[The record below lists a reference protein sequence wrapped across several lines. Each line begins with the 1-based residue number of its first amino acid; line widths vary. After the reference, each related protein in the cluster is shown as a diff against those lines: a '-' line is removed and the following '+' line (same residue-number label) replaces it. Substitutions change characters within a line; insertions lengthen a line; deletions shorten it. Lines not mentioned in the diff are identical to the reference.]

1 MNRRIDAHGERARTP
16 VSGRVSAM
24 AEGRREGGSGSRGRL
39 RVLLGAAPGVGKTCE
54 MLGEGRRL
62 AEAGRDV
69 VIGIVETHG
78 RDATLA
84 QTRGLEQVPRRV
96 VSHRGVQLDELDLD
110 AVLARRPELALID
123 EMAHTNA
130 PGSRNPERWQ
140 DVQELLDAGIDVIT
154 TVNVQHIESLNSVV
168 EKITGVGEKE
178 TVPDSAIRDA
188 DEVEVV
194 DLAPQALRDRLS
206 AGQVYPAERI
216 DAALSNYFRLGNLTA
231 LRELA
236 LLWLADEVD
245 SALRS
250 YRTQH
255 GIERAWQARERVVV
269 ALTGGPEGETLLRR
283 GARIA
288 ARSAGGELLAVHVTA
303 QDGLRG
309 DRPGA
314 LSAHRGLV
322 ESLGGSYHQLVGDDV
337 PGTLVEFAQSVD
349 ASQLVIGV
357 SRRSRLSAALTGPG
371 IGAEIVRRSGD
382 IDVHIV
388 THAAAGGRGPLPS
401 ISGGALGWRRQL
413 IGFAVALVGGPL
425 LSWLLF
431 ALKAPGSI
439 TTDVLSY
446 QLLVVVVA
454 LIGGLRPALFAAVLS
469 GFTLD
474 FLFVEPL
481 FTVTIADP
489 LHALALA
496 LYVVIAVLVSL
507 VVDQAARRAR
517 AAQRAAGEAEL
528 LAAVAGNVLRGDSA
542 PAALVARAR
551 EAFGLSGIRLLS
563 PDGAVI
569 AADGEPLGDDLA
581 GPADDTGAPDDR
593 ETEGPARDRRY
604 DPRSRAADPVGSP
617 AGGSA
622 ATAPGS
628 AAAAPGSASI
638 APGRVETV
646 PVGTGADGRPRAIL
660 ELHGADLDAAGR
672 RLLDAI
678 VAQLAA
684 AIEHTDLRETAS
696 QAAVLAETDQ
706 VRSALLS
713 ALSHDLRRPLAAAV
727 AAVGGLR
734 SAHRLSAEDRA
745 ELVETADESLATL
758 SRLVT
763 DLLDVSRMQAGVLA
777 VSLGRVDA
785 ASGVVSALDEL
796 SLGPAD
802 VELALDPVLPAL
814 RADPVLL
821 QRVLVNLLTNAVRH
835 SPAGARVI
843 VSTSRLGERAEIRVA
858 DRGEG
863 IPEDQRE
870 SAFLPFQRHGDTD
883 NTTGL
888 GLGLALSGG
897 FAEGMGGTLTAE
909 DTPGG
914 GLTMVVSLPLA
925 EAPGLEVPDPDAL
938 TGGPDAETG
947 SLFSLPSRK
956 VPETRAESGSL
967 RDGNELNTPTE
978 EDPR

>member
-1 MNRRIDAHGERARTP
+1 MHDET
-16 VSGRVSAM
+16 
-24 AEGRREGGSGSRGRL
+24 REAGSPARGRL
-39 RVLLGAAPGVGKTCE
+39 RVLLGAAPGVGKTYE
-54 MLGEGRRL
+54 MLAEGRHLRD
-62 AEAGRDV
+62 EGRDV

-84 QTRGLEQVPRRV
+84 QTAGLEQLPRQRIA
-96 VSHRGVQLDELDLD
+96 HRGVQLDEMDLD
-110 AVLARRPELALID
+110 AVLARRPEIALVD
-123 EMAHTNA
+123 ELAHTNV
-130 PGSRNPERWQ
+130 PGSRHAKRWQ
-140 DVQELLDAGIDVIT
+140 DVQELLDAGIDVVT
-154 TVNVQHIESLNSVV
+154 TVNVQHIESLNAVV
-168 EKITGVGEKE
+168 EKITGVAQQE
-178 TVPDSAIRDA
+178 TVPDAVIRGA
-188 DEVEVV
+188 DEIEVV
-194 DLAPQALRDRLS
+194 DLAPQSLRDRLS
-206 AGQVYPAERI
+206 AGQIYPAERI

-255 GIERAWQARERVVV
+255 GIDSAWQTRERVVV
-269 ALTGGPEGETLLRR
+269 ALTGGSEGETLLRR

-288 ARSAGGELLAVHVTA
+288 ARSAGGELLAVHVTT

-314 LSAHRGLV
+314 LSAQRGLV

-337 PGTLVEFAQSVD
+337 AGTLVEFAQSVD

-357 SRRSRLSAALTGPG
+357 SRRSRVSAALTGPG
-371 IGAEIVRRSGD
+371 IGAEIIRRSGD

-388 THAAAGGRGPLPS
+388 THAAAGRRGALPS
-401 ISGGALGWRRQL
+401 LSGGALGWRRQL

-439 TTDVLSY
+439 TSDVLSY

-474 FLFVEPL
+474 FLFVDPL

-496 LYVVIAVLVSL
+496 LYVVIAVLVSI

-517 AAQRAAGEAEL
+517 AAQRASGEAEL

-542 PAALVARAR
+542 PTALVARAR

-563 PDGAVI
+563 PAGEVI
-569 AADGEPLGDDLA
+569 AADGEPIPDL
-581 GPADDTGAPDDR
+581 P
-593 ETEGPARDRRY
+593 
-604 DPRSRAADPVGSP
+604 S
-617 AGGSA
+617 
-622 ATAPGS
+622 APGTLDS
-628 AAAAPGSASI
+628 TRA
-638 APGRVETV
+638 RVESV
-646 PVGTGADGRPRAIL
+646 AVGVGMDGQPRAIL
-660 ELHGADLDAAGR
+660 ELHGGELDAAGR

-763 DLLDVSRMQAGVLA
+763 DLLDVSRVEAGVLA
-777 VSLGRVDA
+777 VSLTQVDA
-785 ASGVVSALDEL
+785 GSGVVSALDEL
-796 SLGPAD
+796 SLGPVE
-802 VELALDPVLPAL
+802 VELALDPALPPL

-835 SPAGARVI
+835 SPDGSRVI
-843 VSTSRLGERAEIRVA
+843 VSTSRLAGRAEIRVA
-858 DRGEG
+858 DRGAG

-888 GLGLALSGG
+888 GLGLALSQG
-897 FAEGMGGTLTAE
+897 FTEGMGGTLTAE

-925 EAPGLEVPDPDAL
+925 DPDPADTPDADSADSPDADSAATPGTPGSAETPDADSAATPDTPGSAAPGSADPA
-938 TGGPDAETG
+938 PG
-947 SLFSLPSRK
+947 SDSPLSFPSRNLS
-956 VPETRAESGSL
+956 VSGRNSDSF
-967 RDGNELNTPTE
+967 RDGNGLMDHIE
-978 EDPR
+978 EEPR

>member
-1 MNRRIDAHGERARTP
+1 MGA
-16 VSGRVSAM
+16 
-24 AEGRREGGSGSRGRL
+24 RREGGSGARGRL
-39 RVLLGAAPGVGKTCE
+39 RVLLGAAPGVGKTYE

-62 AEAGRDV
+62 SEAGRDV

-84 QTRGLEQVPRRV
+84 QTRGIEQVARRT
-96 VSHRGVQLDELDLD
+96 VSHRGVQLDELDVD
-110 AVLARRPELALID
+110 AVLARRPALALID

-130 PGSRNPERWQ
+130 PGSRNAKRWQ

-154 TVNVQHIESLNSVV
+154 TVNVQHIESLNAVV
-168 EKITGVGEKE
+168 EKITGVVQQE
-178 TVPDSAIRDA
+178 TVPDAVIRGA

-194 DLAPQALRDRLS
+194 DLAPQTLRDRLS

-255 GIERAWQARERVVV
+255 GIDSAWQARERVVV

-288 ARSAGGELLAVHVTA
+288 ARSAGGELLAVHVTT

-314 LSAHRGLV
+314 LSAQRGLV

-371 IGAEIVRRSGD
+371 IGAEIIRRSGD

-388 THAAAGGRGPLPS
+388 THAAAGRRGPLPS

-439 TTDVLSY
+439 TSDVLSY

-469 GFTLD
+469 GITLD

-489 LHALALA
+489 LHALALV
-496 LYVVIAVLVSL
+496 LYVVIAVLVSI

-542 PAALVARAR
+542 PTALVARAR
-551 EAFGLSGIRLLS
+551 EAFGLSGIRLLA
-563 PDGAVI
+563 PDGTVI
-569 AADGEPLGDDLA
+569 AADGEPLAGHIDGTDPADSTSGGSVAARSGPAAMA
-581 GPADDTGAPDDR
+581 GPQ
-593 ETEGPARDRRY
+593 
-604 DPRSRAADPVGSP
+604 
-617 AGGSA
+617 
-622 ATAPGS
+622 
-628 AAAAPGSASI
+628 
-638 APGRVETV
+638 VETV
-646 PVGTGADGRPRAIL
+646 PVGVGTDGHPRAIL

-763 DLLDVSRMQAGVLA
+763 DLLDVSRVQAGVLA
-777 VSLGRVDA
+777 VSLARVDA
-785 ASGVVSALDEL
+785 GGGVVSALDEL

-802 VELALDPVLPAL
+802 VELALDPALPGL

-835 SPAGARVI
+835 SPAGVRVI

-888 GLGLALSGG
+888 GLGLALSRG
-897 FAEGMGGTLTAE
+897 FTEGMGGTLTAE

-914 GLTMVVSLPLA
+914 GLTMVVSLPLT
-925 EAPGLEVPDPDAL
+925 EAPGPEVPDPDAL
-938 TGGPDAETG
+938 VDGPDPETG

-956 VPETRAESGSL
+956 VPENRAESGSL
-967 RDGNELNTPTE
+967 RDGNDLNTPTE